1 MKCIFRRT
9 RGGAWAVY
17 GPADVVKA
25 GATVTV
31 EKKDG
36 TTVEVEIARTG
47 KEFDVDGTP
56 CVYGYRVAKEGAK
69 TKNRRKRRS
78 KRASKLAAKVDE
90 AVALRSEVA
99 ELRAK
104 LAQLSSGAGEALAEA
119 GDALAEA
126 GAAEA
131 NAS

>member
-17 GPADVVKA
+17 GPASVVKA

-36 TTVEVEIARTG
+36 STVEVEIARTG
-47 KEFDVDGTP
+47 KPFDKDGVE
-56 CVYGYRVAKEGAK
+56 CVYGYRVAKEGAAS
-69 TKNRRKRRS
+69 KNRRRRRS
-78 KRASKLAAKVDE
+78 KRAGKLAAKVDE
-90 AVALRSEVA
+90 AAALRSEVA

-104 LAQLSSGAGEALAEA
+104 LAQLNSGAGEALAEA
-119 GDALAEA
+119 GAALAEA
-126 GAAEA
+126 GAVEEA
-131 NAS
+131 C

>member
-17 GPADVVKA
+17 GPADVVKP

-36 TTVEVEIARTG
+36 TTVDVEIARTG
-47 KEFDVDGTP
+47 KVFEVDGVQ
-56 CVYGYRVAKEGAK
+56 CVYGYRVAKEEAK

-78 KRASKLAAKVDE
+78 KRAGKLADKVNE
-90 AVALRSEVA
+90 AAALRSEVA

-104 LAQLSSGAGEALAEA
+104 LAQLNTGAGS
-119 GDALAEA
+119 ALAEA
-126 GAAEA
+126 GAALAEA
-131 NAS
+131 GAVEEAC